1 MKLLTKALEKRFDRI
16 GRQESA
22 GENAI
27 VIAKFFTPDSNWSW
41 FATEYDPV
49 DRIFFG
55 LVQGLETEYGYF
67 SRDEL
72 EGVRGPMGLP
82 IERDKYWSEKTVGEV
97 RELLEERGW
106 A

>member
-1 MKLLTKALEKRFDRI
+1 MKFLTKALEKRFAQF
-16 GRQESA
+16 GRQEEA

-55 LVQGLETEYGYF
+55 LVKGHEVEYGYF

-72 EGVRGPMGLP
+72 EGARGPMGLP
-82 IERDKYWSEKTVGEV
+82 IERDRYWGEKTVGDVKES
-97 RELLEERGW
+97 LEEKGW